1 MYKLDAPEQETKMVS
16 FLRLEAI
23 AENSPLR
30 DAAATAPSMPIQPG
44 AVVLTVN
51 GRAFPTLQDFVDLV
65 AEDRDVKVR
74 TQCPAACAPVCVWS
88 FLPHCFF
95 FFCFAFFLSFF
106 CCAMLK
112 LEIIRD
118 FEGIAVDESFHTRT
132 LSRLLKAHTSS
143 LLRRS
148 SSSNISDA
156 SGMSMSSSGP
166 DTSGDEAELSARPHM
181 SRAVGHTDAR
191 RDSDAAETDEP
202 VAAPLDPGSDAVEA
216 DASSLLLLSSSSHQ
230 SGNEGLE
237 EKAEEPRAEQTP
249 QDQSDHNKETA
260 DERDSAAH
268 DRLSA
273 ILREQEATARREQ
286 NREGPALGQVHI
298 KAVGDPDAEVVEKL
312 ADADSVHERSPQ
324 GQNDGKEV
332 AVDEQDSPTHNRLMA
347 ILREQEAVAR
357 REQNREGPALGEV
370 RIKAVGDPDA
380 ETVEKLVDADSVHER
395 PPQGHSDG
403 KKETVDKQ
411 DSPTHN
417 RLMAILREQ
426 EAVARREQHRE
437 GPAVGEVRIKA
448 VGDPDPKVTGKAVD
462 SDSIHESDFDD
473 EDGDEEIVQLPTT
486 QGQTAA
492 DDDAATVP
500 SIHESDF
507 DDEDDNEGSQVAAAH
522 EEAAADTKGG
532 AAATDDDDDE
542 AMSLSINESDFD
554 DEVEDEDEELEY
566 SATANEDAT
575 PNTQVAAAG
584 DADTSPSAYEHTSEQ
599 VHEDEI
605 TTVVDADDA
614 PAKDEAADSASH
626 PGSTVRE
633 AAAVPKQTSSRAH
646 AVEPNTA
653 QVNIQPVREKRCV
666 KLFASLFRARL
677 ARAF

>member
-1 MYKLDAPEQETKMVS
+1 MQIKIILS
-16 FLRLEAI
+16 FL
-23 AENSPLR
+23 
-30 DAAATAPSMPIQPG
+30 
-44 AVVLTVN
+44 
-51 GRAFPTLQDFVDLV
+51 
-65 AEDRDVKVR
+65 
-74 TQCPAACAPVCVWS
+74 
-88 FLPHCFF
+88 
-95 FFCFAFFLSFF
+95 FLSFF

-181 SRAVGHTDAR
+181 PRAVGHTDAR
-191 RDSDAAETDEP
+191 RDSDVAETDEPVAETDEPVAETDEP
-202 VAAPLDPGSDAVEA
+202 VAAPRDPGSDAVEA
-216 DASSLLLLSSSSHQ
+216 DASSLLLSSSAHQ

-324 GQNDGKEV
+324 VQNDGKEV

-347 ILREQEAVAR
+347 V
-357 REQNREGPALGEV
+357 
-370 RIKAVGDPDA
+370 
-380 ETVEKLVDADSVHER
+380 
-395 PPQGHSDG
+395 
-403 KKETVDKQ
+403 
-411 DSPTHN
+411 
-417 RLMAILREQ
+417 LREQ